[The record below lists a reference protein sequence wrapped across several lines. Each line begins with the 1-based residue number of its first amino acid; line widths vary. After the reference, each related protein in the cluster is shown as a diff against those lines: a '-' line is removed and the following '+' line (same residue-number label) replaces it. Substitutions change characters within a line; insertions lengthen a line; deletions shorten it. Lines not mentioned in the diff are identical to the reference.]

1 MARLTINLNN
11 ETVKI
16 LLHYVN
22 VIHGTKMFKST
33 LVAFY
38 EVNNS

>member
-1 MARLTINLNN
+1 MARLATNLNN

-16 LLHYVN
+16 LLCYVN
-22 VIHGTKMFKST
+22 VIHETKMFKST